1 MNKAIIIARVSTE
14 EQQEAGNSLPAQ
26 LKRMESYCERNNF
39 KVDKTIAF
47 QESAYKDK
55 RDEFDKIL
63 KYIKKQ
69 KEVIAVCFDKVDRLS
84 RNIFDKRVSNLY
96 EMALKD
102 KIELHFVS
110 DGQVIN
116 SSIGATQKFQFGI
129 SLGLAKY
136 YSDAT
141 SDNTKRALEKKRRN
155 GEWTGPAP
163 YGYKNIPQ
171 DKKKRTRATI
181 VPDPVTSLYVI
192 DWYEKYATGDYSLQK
207 LLEEYKVL
215 NLKTRTGKDLHI
227 SGLHVILSNPFYY
240 GVARSRKYGEYR
252 HIYEPLVSKELW
264 DRVQKIKGDQNNNPI
279 KKTNV
284 NIYAFSGLMK
294 CKKCG
299 CSITGEK
306 KIKKSGRE
314 YTYYS
319 CTNAKNICKR
329 EYVNEDNLIS
339 IIKADLDKMV
349 LSEND
354 VNKIVQFLQD
364 NHERKVKY
372 HNNKLKELD
381 SAYKA
386 LQYKLDHLL
395 DLYVEGKIETEDYER
410 KLNQL
415 KSKQQDIELEKSSYT
430 QADTEYLITA
440 KTVLDLA
447 RRAGDIFASS
457 EPEEKQLILK
467 LLLQNPVLN
476 GKNLDYSLSEPFNLI
491 VKNYGN
497 PIGLRE

>member
-1 MNKAIIIARVSTE
+1 
-14 EQQEAGNSLPAQ
+14 
-26 LKRMESYCERNNF
+26 
-39 KVDKTIAF
+39 
-47 QESAYKDK
+47 
-55 RDEFDKIL
+55 
-63 KYIKKQ
+63 
-69 KEVIAVCFDKVDRLS
+69 
-84 RNIFDKRVSNLY
+84 
-96 EMALKD
+96 
-102 KIELHFVS
+102 
-110 DGQVIN
+110 
-116 SSIGATQKFQFGI
+116 
-129 SLGLAKY
+129 
-136 YSDAT
+136 
-141 SDNTKRALEKKRRN
+141 
-155 GEWTGPAP
+155 
-163 YGYKNIPQ
+163 
-171 DKKKRTRATI
+171 
-181 VPDPVTSLYVI
+181 
-192 DWYEKYATGDYSLQK
+192 
-207 LLEEYKVL
+207 
-215 NLKTRTGKDLHI
+215 
-227 SGLHVILSNPFYY
+227 
-240 GVARSRKYGEYR
+240 
-252 HIYEPLVSKELW
+252 
-264 DRVQKIKGDQNNNPI
+264 
-279 KKTNV
+279 
-284 NIYAFSGLMK
+284 
-294 CKKCG
+294 
-299 CSITGEK
+299 
-306 KIKKSGRE
+306 
-314 YTYYS
+314 
-319 CTNAKNICKR
+319 
-329 EYVNEDNLIS
+329 
-339 IIKADLDKMV
+339 MV